1 MKKDFDNQ
9 LNHWI
14 EKEKAASKLSG
25 IVVDLWYN
33 KSIELVLFRKKL
45 YDKGIELILGNH
57 ALARKIIKKELT
69 VHDTLQ
75 LAEAIAK
82 LDIAHTKIDLGRLG
96 SEWLD
101 AKVKGEKDI
110 NSFVTN
116 QLADLIGKND
126 HDRQGCD
133 VVLYGF
139 GRIGRIAA
147 RILIEKT
154 GKGQQLLL
162 KGIVIRGELDK
173 AQISKRAEL
182 LKTDST
188 FGPFRGTVEEDIE
201 NQCLIINGQK
211 VQLISAGKASE
222 IDYTAYGINDAIL
235 IDNTGSSRDREGLGE
250 HLKAKGIAKVLLT
263 APGKEGIPNIV
274 YGINH
279 DEFEIDQ
286 EEILSAASCT
296 TNAIVPPLKIIDDF
310 FGIEY
315 GHIET
320 VHSYTNDQN
329 LLDNYHNK
337 YRRGRAAPLNLVITE
352 TGAGK
357 AVAKALPK
365 LAGKLTG
372 NAVRIPTPNG
382 SLAILNL
389 ILKKR
394 ANKEEV
400 NEVIKHHSL
409 FGRLIEQVEFSENQE
424 LVSSDIIRNTHAC
437 IIDGAATIVSEN
449 RKNIILYV
457 WYDNEWGY
465 TEQVIRFAKYIA
477 GVERLNY
484 Y

>member
-211 VQLISAGKASE
+211 VQLISAGKAS
-222 IDYTAYGINDAIL
+222 
-235 IDNTGSSRDREGLGE
+235 
-250 HLKAKGIAKVLLT
+250 
-263 APGKEGIPNIV
+263 
-274 YGINH
+274 
-279 DEFEIDQ
+279 
-286 EEILSAASCT
+286 
-296 TNAIVPPLKIIDDF
+296 
-310 FGIEY
+310 
-315 GHIET
+315 
-320 VHSYTNDQN
+320 
-329 LLDNYHNK
+329 
-337 YRRGRAAPLNLVITE
+337 
-352 TGAGK
+352 
-357 AVAKALPK
+357 
-365 LAGKLTG
+365 
-372 NAVRIPTPNG
+372 
-382 SLAILNL
+382 
-389 ILKKR
+389 
-394 ANKEEV
+394 
-400 NEVIKHHSL
+400 
-409 FGRLIEQVEFSENQE
+409 
-424 LVSSDIIRNTHAC
+424 
-437 IIDGAATIVSEN
+437 
-449 RKNIILYV
+449 
-457 WYDNEWGY
+457 
-465 TEQVIRFAKYIA
+465 
-477 GVERLNY
+477 
-484 Y
+484 

>member
-1 MKKDFDNQ
+1 MQ
-9 LNHWI
+9 LTNWI
-14 EKEKAASKLSG
+14 EKEKAASRLSG

-45 YDKGIELILGNH
+45 FDKGIELILGNH
-57 ALARKIIKKELT
+57 ALARQIIKKELT
-69 VHDTLQ
+69 IHDTLE
-75 LAEAIAK
+75 LAEAISK
-82 LDIAHTKIDLGRLG
+82 LDIVHAKIDLGRLG

-101 AKVKGEKDI
+101 AKSKGEKDS
-110 NSFVTN
+110 NAFVLS

-126 HDRQGCD
+126 IEREGRD
-133 VVLYGF
+133 VVLFGF
-139 GRIGRIAA
+139 GRIGRIAS

-162 KGIVIRGELDK
+162 KAIVIRGELNE
-173 AQISKRAEL
+173 AQINKRAEL
-182 LKTDST
+182 LRTDST
-188 FGPFRGTVEEDIE
+188 FGPFRGTVDEDIE
-201 NQCLIINGQK
+201 NKCLIINGQK
-211 VQLISAGKASE
+211 VQLISSGDPSK
-222 IDYTAYGINDAIL
+222 IDYTKYGITDAIL
-235 IDNTGSSRDREGLGE
+235 IDNTGASRDSDGLGK

-263 APGKEGIPNIV
+263 APGKGSIPNVV

-279 DEFEIDQ
+279 DEFDIEK
-286 EEILSAASCT
+286 EAILSAASCT

-389 ILKKR
+389 VLKKR
-394 ANKEEV
+394 VNKEEV

-424 LVSSDIIRNTHAC
+424 LVSSDIIRNTHAS

-449 RKNIILYV
+449 RKNLILYV

-465 TEQVIRFAKYIA
+465 TEQVIRFSKYIA
-477 GVERLNY
+477 GVERLTY